1 MLVIGLTG
9 NIGCGKS
16 SLSKILKDNSLD
28 IIDADIISREIMS
41 NNKLLE
47 EVFQV
52 FGEDVK
58 DKDGNLNRKKLAS
71 IVFSDDKKLIALND
85 ITHPAIKNEIKRRI
99 KDIENK
105 GRNIVIVDAALLIEG
120 KFLDLID
127 KLIVI
132 TCDEKEQLNRV
143 MDRDN
148 SNMDEALNRISSQM
162 SQDEKVKFGDYIIDN
177 SGSLEELNYK
187 ANNLITYIKENW
199 CE

>member
-58 DKDGNLNRKKLAS
+58 DKDGTLNRKKLAS

-143 MDRDN
+143 MHRDN

-187 ANNLITYIKENW
+187 ANKLITYIKENW

>member
-58 DKDGNLNRKKLAS
+58 DKDGTLNRKKLAS

-148 SNMDEALNRISSQM
+148 SNMGEALNRISSQM

-187 ANNLITYIKENW
+187 ANKLITYIKENW

>member
-47 EVFQV
+47 EVFHV

-187 ANNLITYIKENW
+187 ANKLITYIKENW

>member
-47 EVFQV
+47 EVFKV

-58 DKDGNLNRKKLAS
+58 EKDGTLNRKKLAS
-71 IVFSDDKKLIALND
+71 IVFSDDKKLVALND

-143 MDRDN
+143 MHRDN

-162 SQDEKVKFGDYIIDN
+162 NQDEKVKFGDYIIDN
-177 SGSLEELNYK
+177 SGSIEELNYK
-187 ANNLITYIKENW
+187 ANKLITYIKENW